1 MEEEDVDM
9 LREERRRGLAILKD
23 IRRKAFFSISL
34 VPIEAKSQRWSN
46 VGTGWEDSGG
56 DGRYAKGK
64 EGEKGG
70 RDRSIEKRK
79 RDSGGT
85 RIRRLDRPEPLCS
98 TLITRLTG
106 ETLGRTVAGCY

>member
-1 MEEEDVDM
+1 MDM

-56 DGRYAKGK
+56 DGRYTKGK
-64 EGEKGG
+64 EGKKGG

-85 RIRRLDRPEPLCS
+85 RMRRLDRPRSLCS

-106 ETLGRTVAGCY
+106 ETLGRTVAGCD